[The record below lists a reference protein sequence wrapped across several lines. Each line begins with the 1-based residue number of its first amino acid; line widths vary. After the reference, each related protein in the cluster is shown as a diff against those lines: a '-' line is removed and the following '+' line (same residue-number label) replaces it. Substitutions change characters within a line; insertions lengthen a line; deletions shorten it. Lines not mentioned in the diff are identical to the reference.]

1 MNKKEYVIS
10 CTSNSEEL
18 YQFSQLLRMNGIDS
32 EIKHDNIKEG
42 QMGLEEILTV
52 LITSAVVPAIISAI
66 NIWNQN
72 RKLDI
77 TIIETKTKKE
87 IKLKSDNGKSMS
99 PELLKE
105 LKEFFED

>member
-10 CTSNSEEL
+10 CTKNTEDL
-18 YQFSQLLRMNGIDS
+18 HQLRQLLRMNGISS
-32 EIKHDNIKEG
+32 EIRDGNLKDG
-42 QMGLEEILTV
+42 QMGLEEILTI
-52 LITSAVVPAIISAI
+52 LITSAVIPSVISAI

-72 RKLDI
+72 RKVDI

-87 IKLKSDNGKSMS
+87 INLKSDNGKSLS
-99 PELLKE
+99 PKLLKE